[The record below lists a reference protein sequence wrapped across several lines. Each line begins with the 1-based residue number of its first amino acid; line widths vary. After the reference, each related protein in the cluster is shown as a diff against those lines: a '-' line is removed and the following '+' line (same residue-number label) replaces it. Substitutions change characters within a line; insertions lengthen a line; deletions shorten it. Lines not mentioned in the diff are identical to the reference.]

1 MAVLGA
7 GGRLE
12 LKRDAPESCFI
23 TEDALNW
30 NKDVLTSIC
39 DGYLSGDH
47 ITAIGLPIMGDL
59 FPTKPEG
66 YATYEGSKWYLGPNR
81 LQIDADEDVF
91 YKEDGEDYPI
101 DQFGD
106 DAQFYARTGDEACIF
121 PEIPD
126 GEIPDGPPI
135 AECDPLPGLDN
146 DDYWIHIDSLGY
158 VSFYK
163 NRCDALLGCS
173 SQRVDLINVGGPI
186 VIAPYGSGDYQNA
199 LTVCYDQLGSYLP
212 SDITDSVTLGSVCD
226 DAPLYELPEPGI
238 DEYDNADVTPRGQV
252 SPDALWQIVCELRE
266 WSLELDAPS
275 VDVQGVGEK
284 FGNSIKSIV
293 TGGGSM
299 EYFIDRKCLDDRQT
313 DALQIMQLLLMTEN
327 GCQVSARFWVMD
339 RGDQPCDYRCGPLPG
354 QIYYETDLLITR
366 NAVNLRPSDLV
377 AGTANF
383 ITTGEVKLLIGPD

>member
-12 LKRDAPESCFI
+12 LKRDAPDSCVV
-23 TEDALNW
+23 TDQALNW
-30 NKDVLTSIC
+30 NKDVLTSFC
-39 DGYLSGDH
+39 DGYISGDH
-47 ITAIGLPIMGDL
+47 VTVIGLPIMGEL
-59 FPTKPEG
+59 FPTKPNG
-66 YATYEGSKWYLGPNR
+66 YGMYAESKWYLGPNR
-81 LQIDADEDVF
+81 WHVDDDLDVF
-91 YKEDGEDYPI
+91 YKEDGEEYPVG
-101 DQFGD
+101 QAGD
-106 DAQFYARTGDEACIF
+106 DAQFYARTGDEACI
-121 PEIPD
+121 D
-126 GEIPDGPPI
+126 GECG
-135 AECDPLPGLDN
+135 PLPGLDN
-146 DDYWIHIDSLGY
+146 NDYWIHIDSLGY
-158 VSFYK
+158 VSFYE
-163 NRCDALLGCS
+163 NRCNALLGCPDH
-173 SQRVDLINVGGPI
+173 RVDLINVGGPI
-186 VIAPYGSGDYQNA
+186 IVAPYGSGDYQNG

-212 SDITDSVTLGSVCD
+212 SDITDSVTLDSVCD
-226 DAPLYELPEPGI
+226 DAPLYELPEPNT
-238 DEYDNADVTPRGQV
+238 DPYDNADVTPRGEI

-284 FGNSIKSIV
+284 FGNSIKSII

-299 EYFIDRKCLDDRQT
+299 EYFIDRQCLDDRQT

-339 RGDQPCDYRCGPLPG
+339 RGTEPCNYRCGPLPG

-366 NAVNLRPSDLV
+366 NAVNLRPTDMV